1 MPCKPSRVPPVL
13 DQNLRPSYSR
23 AQPLFSVS
31 PGITL
36 QYASTEAR
44 KLMDC
49 ARYLDQTAVMS
60 DDKQMKAAA
69 HHVLAMVKVLLE
81 EIEQGMLPSR
91 LRAQFYA
98 PDKRDRS

>member
-1 MPCKPSRVPPVL
+1 MPCKPSRIPPVL
-13 DQNLRPSYSR
+13 DKNLRPIHNCP
-23 AQPLFSVS
+23 QPFYYVG

-49 ARYLDQTAVMS
+49 ARYLDQTAVLKG
-60 DDKQMKAAA
+60 DKQMKAAA
-69 HHVLAMVKVLLE
+69 YQILDMVKTLLE

-91 LRAQFYA
+91 LRAELYA
-98 PDKRDRS
+98 PGKA